1 MFKWIN
7 NFRIQKLRIKVF
19 LLEDDLTDLQLKA
32 VCSNL
37 ITDLAEYEAAVVK
50 VHNLKVKLRK
60 LENNNE

>member
-37 ITDLAEYEAAVVK
+37 LTDLAEYEAASVQL
-50 VHNLKVKLRK
+50 HNLKVKLEI
-60 LENNNE
+60 LEANNE